1 MTELTTAPWLVITGL
16 GSVWLGWQILVV
28 AGLPRALRGGDSPT
42 AEPGTPEA
50 FGLFWLDQ
58 YAYIGLA
65 LTLLG
70 LGLVAWSLW

>member
-1 MTELTTAPWLVITGL
+1 MADLTTAHWLVIAGL
-16 GSVWLGWQILVV
+16 GCVWLGWQILVV
-28 AGLPRALRGGDSPT
+28 AGLPRALRSGNTPS
-42 AEPGTPEA
+42 AEPGTREA

-70 LGLVAWSLW
+70 LGSVARGLW